1 MNWSKLRIKFCDFDW
16 IVPSQSCSAS
26 GPWFWVGRSVM
37 FLVDCWLAGRF
48 GGVTDG
54 LSRASIDDI
63 YRVDRILQCRGD
75 YDSREVRS
83 KTPTSAQPC
92 LCKYR
97 SGLAID
103 RQRETVIDRQPQAPI
118 DPRAPLTYR
127 VQMPKID
134 VARLNALRPQP
145 KPSTNPPET
154 TITHS
159 DDVAEPM
166 EVDKAPLGRT
176 LRKRKRKVA
185 KHLKREANEKEMEI
199 SKRKFSGFH

>member
-1 MNWSKLRIKFCDFDW
+1 MLCTESLLESMFRHVTPYQGYMSVILDVLTRVPCGCELGELLVLDCLWLGLRGVVFVSWGPGSLSDIMLLIKLTYRCMNLN
-16 IVPSQSCSAS
+16 
-26 GPWFWVGRSVM
+26 GRPGSVE
-37 FLVDCWLAGRF
+37 AGRRF

-97 SGLAID
+97 SGLVID
-103 RQRETVIDRQPQAPI
+103 RQRETAIDRQPQAPI

-145 KPSTNPPET
+145 KPSANPRST
-154 TITHS
+154 
-159 DDVAEPM
+159 
-166 EVDKAPLGRT
+166 
-176 LRKRKRKVA
+176 
-185 KHLKREANEKEMEI
+185 
-199 SKRKFSGFH
+199 